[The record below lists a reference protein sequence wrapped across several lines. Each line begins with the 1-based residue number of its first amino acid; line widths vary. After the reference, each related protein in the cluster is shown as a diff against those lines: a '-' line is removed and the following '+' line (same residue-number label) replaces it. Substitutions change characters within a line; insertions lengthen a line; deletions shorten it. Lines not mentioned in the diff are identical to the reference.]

1 MFPLHL
7 QRETKAKFCKAFQ
20 DLIYGKEALEN
31 RFTAWV
37 SFVEKEK
44 LPNWTFP
51 TYFLFIFHPDSEIF
65 VKPLTTKCLLKFLD
79 QNAAIGRQASWQF
92 YSQIREIAAALRE
105 GLKTYG
111 PRDMVDIQSL
121 VWVAASVKADAV
133 AAVISPG
140 ELIRLTEIRE
150 CLAVEAERI
159 PALAIQ
165 SPNRSQPEPAAGN
178 PRAARDYTIFQIDQ
192 HPFGTVL

>member
-1 MFPLHL
+1 MLAQISGPERRHRQTGQLAILFP
-7 QRETKAKFCKAFQ
+7 
-20 DLIYGKEALEN
+20 
-31 RFTAWV
+31 
-37 SFVEKEK
+37 
-44 LPNWTFP
+44 
-51 TYFLFIFHPDSEIF
+51 
-65 VKPLTTKCLLKFLD
+65 D
-79 QNAAIGRQASWQF
+79 QGDC
-92 YSQIREIAAALRE
+92 AALRE

-121 VWVAASVKADAV
+121 IWVAASVKADAV

-192 HPFGTVL
+192 YPFGTVL